1 MFEPRVM
8 FFLCFENFFKK
19 HHSSEKDII
28 FFKLL
33 SYFHIIFR
41 FLEASKTFMKSKL
54 CLCLLLL
61 VCFFVGQR
69 VNKTV
74 LINSIKKDNK

>member
-8 FFLCFENFFKK
+8 FFLCLKTFFKSIILQK
-19 HHSSEKDII
+19 KTI

-33 SYFHIIFR
+33 SHFHIIFR
-41 FLEASKTFMKSKL
+41 FLEASKNLMKSKL

-61 VCFFVGQR
+61 VSFFVGQK

-74 LINSIKKDNK
+74 LINSIKKDDK